1 MRRVSWTIPNIH
13 CPACVMHLEALED
26 ELDGIEFIQGNYK
39 KQRLEVA
46 FDEAVVSE
54 AEIRAAVNELG
65 YGIAEQKS

>member
-1 MRRVSWTIPNIH
+1 MMRVSWTIPNIH

-39 KQRLEVA
+39 KQQLVVE
-46 FDEAVVSE
+46 FDEAVINE

-65 YGIAEQKS
+65 YEIAA